1 MIAKV
6 RIAPMERW
14 CPSYRKYLAQG
25 TPHRLVGLEVE
36 IETDGMELVTQ
47 DGMHGAAV
55 PFRVWPLTQKS
66 IELLNREVSAIGSA
80 PEKIMLCEHMLEMD

>member
-14 CPSYRKYLAQG
+14 CPSYREYLAQG

-36 IETDGMELVTQ
+36 IETTGMELVTQ
-47 DGMHGAAV
+47 EGMHGAVV
-55 PFRVWPLTQKS
+55 PFRAWPLTQKS
-66 IELLNREVSAIGSA
+66 IELLNQEIGAIGSA
-80 PEKIMLCEHMLEMD
+80 PNGIMLCEHMLELD